1 MEAKETSPTYC
12 TFVEKDG
19 ITDAYKFEALAPSDL
34 VSILKDAIEQ
44 VVDLNLFNQELGAE
58 EDESA
63 KIIAMRQRSAEFF
76 GSLCVK

>member
-1 MEAKETSPTYC
+1 MEAKETSPTYR
-12 TFVEKDG
+12 TFVEKYG
-19 ITDAYKFEALAPSDL
+19 ITDAYELEALAPSDL

-44 VVDLNLFNQELGAE
+44 VVDLNLFNQELAAE
-58 EDESA
+58 EAESA